1 MVYYITIGFIICLF
15 ERMAQ
20 KNYLTKEWY
29 EKLLQELNDLK
40 KVQLPG
46 VIERISEARAQWD
59 LSENFDYKAA
69 LEDRDLVESRII
81 EIENLIKDVEL
92 IEEKAKWKKQS
103 SVVDYGST
111 VRIQF
116 EDGKEYKVT
125 IVWSGEVAT
134 DKNNVHISLDSP
146 LGSAIRGKA
155 TWETCSMRM
164 ATGKQSIKIL
174 SVN

>member
-1 MVYYITIGFIICLF
+1 MV
-15 ERMAQ
+15 Q

-29 EKLLQELNDLK
+29 EKLVQELHDLK
-40 KVQLPG
+40 KVKLPA

-81 EIENLIKDVEL
+81 EIERLIDDVE
-92 IEEKAKWKKQS
+92 IIDEKAKSSKKS
-103 SVVDYGST
+103 SVVDYGSV

-116 EDGKEYKVT
+116 EDGKEYKIT
-125 IVWSGEVAT
+125 IVWSGEVAA
-134 DKNNVHISLDSP
+134 DKSNVHISLDSP

-155 TWETCSMRM
+155 AGDTCAMRM
-164 ATGKQSIKIL
+164 ASGKQTIKIL
-174 SVN
+174 SIN

>member
-1 MVYYITIGFIICLF
+1 
-15 ERMAQ
+15 MAQ

-29 EKLLQELNDLK
+29 EKLVQELHDLK
-40 KVQLPG
+40 KVQLPA

-81 EIENLIKDVEL
+81 EIENLIKDVEI
-92 IEEKAKWKKQS
+92 IEEKTKGAKKS
-103 SVVDYGST
+103 SVVDYGSV
-111 VRIQF
+111 VRVQF

-125 IVWSGEVAT
+125 VVWSGEVAVE
-134 DKNNVHISLDSP
+134 DNNVHISLDSP
-146 LGSAIRGKA
+146 LGSAIRWKSA
-155 TWETCSMRM
+155 WETCSMRM
-164 ATGKQSIKIL
+164 ATGKQSIKIV